1 MHMRKLPVVIL
12 GCVVLFLFAV
22 VGLLLS
28 KSRGPRLQ
36 PPEPAQ
42 SKADYRIKEVHLQE
56 ENRGRASWQ
65 LDAEYGE
72 IFEEQG
78 KTVMKKVMIR
88 INEPARAWTV
98 SGDEGELLRDTKDVE
113 LRGHVVVVSSDGL
126 RMETTRLNWAAKEQ
140 RVWTDEPVTIWRA
153 GVVVRGQGFESRVKE
168 EATRIKGRVR
178 ATITGGQVALAGKTP

>member
-1 MHMRKLPVVIL
+1 MRKLPLVIL
-12 GCVVLFLFAV
+12 GCVVLFLAAV
-22 VGLLLS
+22 TGLLLS
-28 KSRGPRLQ
+28 KARGPKLQ
-36 PPEPAQ
+36 PPEPAP

-72 IFEEQG
+72 IFEDQG
-78 KTVMKKVMIR
+78 KTVMKKVIIR

-168 EATRIKGRVR
+168 EATTIKGRVR
-178 ATITGGQVALAGKTP
+178 ATITRAQMAPAEKKS

>member
-1 MHMRKLPVVIL
+1 MRKLPVVIL

-78 KTVMKKVMIR
+78 KTVMKKVIIR

-98 SGDEGELLRDTKDVE
+98 SGDEGELLRDTKDVN
-113 LRGHVVVVSSDGL
+113 LAGTWGGWRSDGWGWEP
-126 RMETTRLNWAAKEQ
+126 RGRNGAA
-140 RVWTDEPVTIWRA
+140 RR
-153 GVVVRGQGFESRVKE
+153 
-168 EATRIKGRVR
+168 
-178 ATITGGQVALAGKTP
+178 